1 MHRSAFSSLRGAWA
15 VHAGY
20 LLLLAL
26 AVGALYGPYLSN
38 PIVFDDLPFFLL
50 GNDGSLPLTAHRLQL
65 LELRSL
71 PTATLAWTQAVWGQE
86 LLYFRL
92 GNLLLHLAVA
102 SATYG
107 LVLQLR
113 GTIAAQQS
121 RQDRRLACIV
131 ALLVAL
137 NPVAVYAVGYLV
149 QRSTLMAT
157 LFSLLAMSACLRAQV
172 HDQVQQ
178 HARWWWLSAL
188 FYYLAVFSKEHAL
201 MLMLVLPL
209 LTIYLHADW
218 RRHLWAARWPLLV
231 MLATA
236 LLATTMRRHL
246 LGTAYEVGAS
256 QLIQQHQLTHP
267 WLDSVL
273 TQCWLFFK
281 YLGLWLLP
289 ATRQMS
295 VDLREPISGAWPTP
309 YMLAPLLFLA
319 WGGVGLLLLLR
330 RGRRGLCGLAMLYP
344 WLLFWSEL
352 VSVRIQEPFVLYRSY
367 LWLVGSLCFAA
378 AVPLAALAAP
388 KRRVLLACL
397 VMVVYFGLS
406 VERLRTFAHPLL
418 LWDDA
423 EKLVHGRTD
432 LPGAARIYYNRG
444 TELSK
449 LQRWDAAMK
458 DLQRAVQLQED
469 FPYAYGNLGA
479 CYLHA
484 GQWAQARDMFSKAI
498 AQRVQN
504 QEPLEVRFYI
514 GRASAYAQL
523 QEPAKA
529 RADYQVACKVAG
541 VECDK

>member
-1 MHRSAFSSLRGAWA
+1 MQTDTDTTEIEINRIKYVRKDTIKSAPEIDPEKYVIVRCETAGVFFGRLCDYNASAGIA
-15 VHAGY
+15 V
-20 LLLLAL
+20 
-26 AVGALYGPYLSN
+26 LSN
-38 PIVFDDLPFFLL
+38 C
-50 GNDGSLPLTAHRLQL
+50 
-65 LELRSL
+65 
-71 PTATLAWTQAVWGQE
+71 
-86 LLYFRL
+86 
-92 GNLLLHLAVA
+92 
-102 SATYG
+102 
-107 LVLQLR
+107 
-113 GTIAAQQS
+113 
-121 RQDRRLACIV
+121 RRIW
-131 ALLVAL
+131 
-137 NPVAVYAVGYLV
+137 
-149 QRSTLMAT
+149 S
-157 LFSLLAMSACLRAQV
+157 
-172 HDQVQQ
+172 
-178 HARWWWLSAL
+178 W
-188 FYYLAVFSKEHAL
+188 
-201 MLMLVLPL
+201 
-209 LTIYLHADW
+209 
-218 RRHLWAARWPLLV
+218 
-231 MLATA
+231 
-236 LLATTMRRHL
+236 
-246 LGTAYEVGAS
+246 
-256 QLIQQHQLTHP
+256 
-267 WLDSVL
+267 
-273 TQCWLFFK
+273 
-281 YLGLWLLP
+281 
-289 ATRQMS
+289 